1 MSSNAQ
7 FEEDKVQNALFII
20 QANPG
25 IKIKEACR
33 QTRASYDRVRRRLRG
48 IPPSNTREGHN
59 KKLKKPEN
67 KALKDYITIC
77 YNIGKP
83 CTIDNA
89 IAAAN
94 SILRCTGQNS
104 TVSWR

>member
-1 MSSNAQ
+1 MSLNAW
-7 FEEDKVQNALFII
+7 FEEGKVQNALSII

-33 QTRASYDRVRRRLRG
+33 QTRASYDRVRRRLWD
-48 IPPSNTREGHN
+48 IPPSNACEGHN

-67 KALKDYITIC
+67 KGLKDYITMS

-89 IAAAN
+89 IAATN
-94 SILRCTGQNS
+94 SIFWCTGWDS
-104 TVSWR
+104 TVSRR